1 MRSVRK
7 ITSYWEWG
15 ESNKWKG
22 EGELREGEGGREG
35 LIKTDEKKEVREAGR
50 KERDRSIREIGRTGD
65 EGVAMKE
72 MDRKGGRKREGE
84 AE

>member
-1 MRSVRK
+1 VK
-7 ITSYWEWG
+7 
-15 ESNKWKG
+15 
-22 EGELREGEGGREG
+22 GGREG